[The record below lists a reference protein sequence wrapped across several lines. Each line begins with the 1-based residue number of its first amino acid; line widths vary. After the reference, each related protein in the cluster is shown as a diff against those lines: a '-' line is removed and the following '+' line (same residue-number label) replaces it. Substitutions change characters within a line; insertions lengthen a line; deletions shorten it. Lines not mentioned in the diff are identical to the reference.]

1 MSRESPAVEEP
12 VAEVPEIT
20 FHGAART
27 VTGSCT
33 EVTFGDR
40 RILVDCG
47 LFQGSRS
54 LERLN
59 LGEWA
64 FGPDSVD
71 AVVLTH
77 AHIDHCGLLPKLV
90 AQGFEGPIHCTA
102 ATADLLEFMLADS
115 GRIQEFEAER
125 RNRRRDRAGHEPFA
139 PIYTEADALEAW
151 RRTEPVPLEQWFE
164 PAPGFRARLWNAG
177 HILGS
182 ASVELEVGGVR
193 MLFSGDLG
201 PEHKAFQAD
210 PEGPSHLDYV
220 VCESTYGDRT
230 RTRCTIAERRA
241 VLEDEINRAL
251 DRGGNLVIPS
261 FALERTQELLLDIAH
276 LVDENRIAQVPVF
289 VDSPLA
295 IRATSVFARYSGEL
309 EDLDGRNIFRHP
321 AFRYT
326 QDAEESMRIDTF
338 SSAIIIAA
346 SGMCEAGR
354 IRHHLRNNL
363 HRRDSTVLFV
373 GFQAQGSLGR
383 IILDGAQRVRISGS
397 DVDVR
402 AQIRRIEGYSA
413 HADHDELLEWLR
425 ERRPITGAVFL
436 DHGEPEAVAA
446 LAGDVEEL
454 DSIPAVVT
462 PDLGA
467 RYRLHAGGPA
477 EPLGT
482 VEPRAHMIGRDWQN
496 EYAAFAVD
504 LREKLLRIDDRRAR
518 EQAIA
523 DMNAV
528 LENYLSPG
536 VRPRPEADRSA
547 HHRDDEPRHKRR
559 KRVPRRRRRTR
570 R

>member
-1 MSRESPAVEEP
+1 MPRESQAVEEP
-12 VAEVPEIT
+12 VADIPEIT

-27 VTGSCT
+27 VTGSCM
-33 EVTFGDR
+33 EVTFEDR

-59 LGEWA
+59 LEE
-64 FGPDSVD
+64 FPFDPDSVD
-71 AVVLTH
+71 AVILTH

-90 AQGFEGPIHCTA
+90 ARGFGGPIHCTA
-102 ATADLLEFMLADS
+102 ATADLLEFMLADA

-151 RRTEPVPLEQWFE
+151 SHARPVPLEQWFE
-164 PAPGFRARLWNAG
+164 PVPGFRARLWNAG

-220 VCESTYGDRT
+220 VCESTYGGRT
-230 RTRCTIAERRA
+230 RPRCTIAERRA

-251 DRGGNLVIPS
+251 GRGGNLVIPS

-276 LVDENRIAQVPVF
+276 LVDDNRVAQVPVF

-295 IRATSVFARYSGEL
+295 IRATNVFARYTEEL

-321 AFRYT
+321 AFEYT

-338 SSAIIIAA
+338 NSAIIIAA

-363 HRRDSTVLFV
+363 CRHDSTVLFV

-383 IILDGAQRVRISGS
+383 IILDGAERVRISGS

-402 AQIRRIEGYSA
+402 AQIRRIDTYSA
-413 HADHDELLEWLR
+413 HADHNELVEWLR
-425 ERRPITGAVFL
+425 DRTPVTGAVFL

-446 LAGDVEEL
+446 LAGAAQEL
-454 DSIPAVVT
+454 DSTLTVVA

-482 VEPRAHMIGRDWQN
+482 AEPRAYTTGRDWQN

-504 LREKLLRIDDRRAR
+504 LREKLLRIEDRRAR

-528 LENYLSPG
+528 LESYSSG
-536 VRPRPEADRSA
+536 ARPKPVAESRI
-547 HHRDDEPRHKRR
+547 RDDTPRHKRR
-559 KRVPRRRRRTR
+559 KRATRRRRMRF
-570 R
+570 